1 MRKLMALGL
10 GLGLAFTA
18 WAQSGNEDQ
27 EKVAAR
33 LGSSEKV
40 VGSAEE
46 EKLRTAV
53 VNIQKLFRNYHKVD
67 KAEEEINMERAR
79 IQKEHNDVAG
89 RLRSMDQSLRELEVS
104 LQSTNLTGQNR
115 SSLEREKGVRF
126 HERERIN
133 HERTSDLQARH
144 TELNRK
150 MVARM
155 DALLQEIHDLVAV
168 QAEGLGFDLV
178 FDIDGTSTSQVP
190 MLLFARDAMD
200 LTPMIL
206 KELNKNAPSRD

>member
-1 MRKLMALGL
+1 MALGL
-10 GLGLAFTA
+10 GLGLAFPA

-40 VGSAEE
+40 VGSVEE

-144 TELNRK
+144 TDLNRK

-155 DALLQEIHDLVAV
+155 DALLQEIHDLVAG
-168 QAEGLGFDLV
+168 QAERLGFDLV
-178 FDIDGTSTSQVP
+178 FDIDGTSSSQVP
-190 MLLFARDAMD
+190 MLLFVRDAMD
-200 LTPMIL
+200 ITPMIL
-206 KELNKNAPSRD
+206 KELNKNGPSRD

>member
-1 MRKLMALGL
+1 MALGL
-10 GLGLAFTA
+10 GLGLAFPA

-40 VGSAEE
+40 VGSVEE

-89 RLRSMDQSLRELEVS
+89 RLRSMDQSLRELGVS

-155 DALLQEIHDLVAV
+155 DALLQEIHDLVAG
-168 QAEGLGFDLV
+168 QAERLGFDLV
-178 FDIDGTSTSQVP
+178 FDIDGTSSSQVP
-190 MLLFARDAMD
+190 MLLFVRDAMD
-200 LTPMIL
+200 ITPMIL
-206 KELNKNAPSRD
+206 KELNKNGPSRD

>member
-1 MRKLMALGL
+1 MALGL
-10 GLGLAFTA
+10 GLGLAFPA

-190 MLLFARDAMD
+190 MLLFVRDAMD
-200 LTPMIL
+200 ITPMIL
-206 KELNKNAPSRD
+206 KELNKNGPSRD

>member
-1 MRKLMALGL
+1 MALGL
-10 GLGLAFTA
+10 GLGLAFPA

-27 EKVAAR
+27 GKVAAR

-89 RLRSMDQSLRELEVS
+89 RLRSMDQSLRELEIS
-104 LQSTNLTGQNR
+104 LQSTNLTGRNR

-133 HERTSDLQARH
+133 HERRSDLQARH

-155 DALLQEIHDLVAV
+155 DALLKEIQDLVAV

-178 FDIDGTSTSQVP
+178 FDIDGTSPSQVP

-200 LTPMIL
+200 ITPMIL
-206 KELNKNAPSRD
+206 KELNKNGPSRD

>member
-1 MRKLMALGL
+1 MALGL
-10 GLGLAFTA
+10 GLGLAFPA

-27 EKVAAR
+27 GKVAAR

-89 RLRSMDQSLRELEVS
+89 RLRSMDQSLRELEIS
-104 LQSTNLTGQNR
+104 LQSTNLTGRNR

-133 HERTSDLQARH
+133 HERRSDLQARH

-155 DALLQEIHDLVAV
+155 DALLKEIQDLVAV

-200 LTPMIL
+200 ITPMML
-206 KELNKNAPSRD
+206 KELNKNAPSRG

>member
-1 MRKLMALGL
+1 MALGL
-10 GLGLAFTA
+10 GLGLAFPA

-27 EKVAAR
+27 GKVAAR

-53 VNIQKLFRNYHKVD
+53 VNIQNLFRNYHKVD

-89 RLRSMDQSLRELEVS
+89 RLRSMDQSLRELEIS
-104 LQSTNLTGQNR
+104 LQSTNLTGRNR

-133 HERTSDLQARH
+133 HERRSDLQARH

-155 DALLQEIHDLVAV
+155 DALLKEIQDLVAV

-200 LTPMIL
+200 ITPMML
-206 KELNKNAPSRD
+206 KELNKNAPSRG

>member
-1 MRKLMALGL
+1 MALGL
-10 GLGLAFTA
+10 GVGLAFPD

-27 EKVAAR
+27 EKAAAR
-33 LGSSEKV
+33 QGSSEKV
-40 VGSAEE
+40 AGSAEE

-89 RLRSMDQSLRELEVS
+89 RLRSMDQSLRELEIS
-104 LQSTNLTGQNR
+104 LQSTNLSGRNR

-133 HERTSDLQARH
+133 HERRSDLQARH

-155 DALLQEIHDLVAV
+155 DALLKEIQDLVAV

-200 LTPMIL
+200 ITPMML
-206 KELNKNAPSRD
+206 KELNKNAPSRG

>member
-1 MRKLMALGL
+1 MALGL
-10 GLGLAFTA
+10 GVGLAFPA

-27 EKVAAR
+27 EKAAAR
-33 LGSSEKV
+33 QGSSEKV
-40 VGSAEE
+40 AGSAEE

-89 RLRSMDQSLRELEVS
+89 RLRSMDQSLRELEIS
-104 LQSTNLTGQNR
+104 LQSTNLSGRNR

-155 DALLQEIHDLVAV
+155 DALLKEIHDLVAV

-200 LTPMIL
+200 ITPMML
-206 KELNKNAPSRD
+206 KELNKNAPSRG

>member
-1 MRKLMALGL
+1 MA
-10 GLGLAFTA
+10 FPD

-27 EKVAAR
+27 EKAAAR
-33 LGSSEKV
+33 QGSSEKV
-40 VGSAEE
+40 AGSAEE

-89 RLRSMDQSLRELEVS
+89 RLRSMDQSLRELEIS
-104 LQSTNLTGQNR
+104 LQSTNLSGRNR

-133 HERTSDLQARH
+133 HERRSDLQARH

-155 DALLQEIHDLVAV
+155 DALLKEIHDLVAV

-200 LTPMIL
+200 ITPMML
-206 KELNKNAPSRD
+206 KELNKNAPSRG

>member
-1 MRKLMALGL
+1 MALGL
-10 GLGLAFTA
+10 GLGLAFPA

-53 VNIQKLFRNYHKVD
+53 VNIQNLFRNYHKVD

-133 HERTSDLQARH
+133 HERTSDLRARH

-168 QAEGLGFDLV
+168 QAERLGFDLV
-178 FDIDGTSTSQVP
+178 FDVDGTSTSQVP

-200 LTPMIL
+200 ITPMIL
-206 KELNKNAPSRD
+206 KELNKNGPSRD

>member
-10 GLGLAFTA
+10 GLGLAFPA

-67 KAEEEINMERAR
+67 KAEEEINLERAR

-133 HERTSDLQARH
+133 HERTSDLRARH

-178 FDIDGTSTSQVP
+178 FDIDGTSSSQVP

-206 KELNKNAPSRD
+206 KELNKNGPSRD

>member
-1 MRKLMALGL
+1 MALGL
-10 GLGLAFTA
+10 GVGLAFPD

-27 EKVAAR
+27 EKAAAR
-33 LGSSEKV
+33 QGSSEKV
-40 VGSAEE
+40 AGSAEE

-89 RLRSMDQSLRELEVS
+89 RLRSMDQSLRELEIS
-104 LQSTNLTGQNR
+104 LQSTNLSGRNR
-115 SSLEREKGVRF
+115 FSLEREKGVRF

-133 HERTSDLQARH
+133 HERRSDLQARH

-155 DALLQEIHDLVAV
+155 DALLKEIHDLVAV

-190 MLLFARDAMD
+190 MLLFAKDAMD
-200 LTPMIL
+200 ITPMML
-206 KELNKNAPSRD
+206 KELNKNAPSRG

>member
-133 HERTSDLQARH
+133 HERTSDLRARH

-155 DALLQEIHDLVAV
+155 DALLQEIHDLVAG

-206 KELNKNAPSRD
+206 KELNKNGPSRD

>member
-1 MRKLMALGL
+1 MA
-10 GLGLAFTA
+10 FPA

-27 EKVAAR
+27 EKAAAR
-33 LGSSEKV
+33 QGSSEKV
-40 VGSAEE
+40 AGSAEE

-89 RLRSMDQSLRELEVS
+89 RLRSMDQSLRELEIS
-104 LQSTNLTGQNR
+104 LQSTNLSGRNR

-133 HERTSDLQARH
+133 HERRSDLQARH

-155 DALLQEIHDLVAV
+155 DALLKEIHDLVAV

-200 LTPMIL
+200 ITPMML
-206 KELNKNAPSRD
+206 KELNKNAPSRG

>member
-1 MRKLMALGL
+1 MALGL
-10 GLGLAFTA
+10 GVGLAFPD

-27 EKVAAR
+27 EKAAAR
-33 LGSSEKV
+33 QGSSEKV
-40 VGSAEE
+40 AGSAEE

-89 RLRSMDQSLRELEVS
+89 RLRSMDQSLRELEIS
-104 LQSTNLTGQNR
+104 LQSTNLSGRNR

-133 HERTSDLQARH
+133 HERRSDLQARH

-155 DALLQEIHDLVAV
+155 DALLKEIHDLVAV

-200 LTPMIL
+200 ITPMML
-206 KELNKNAPSRD
+206 KELNKNAPSRG

>member
-1 MRKLMALGL
+1 MALGL
-10 GLGLAFTA
+10 GLGLAFPA

-133 HERTSDLQARH
+133 HERTSDLRARH

-155 DALLQEIHDLVAV
+155 DALLKEIHDLVAV

-200 LTPMIL
+200 ITPMIL
-206 KELNKNAPSRD
+206 KELNKNGPSRD

>member
-1 MRKLMALGL
+1 MA
-10 GLGLAFTA
+10 
-18 WAQSGNEDQ
+18 
-27 EKVAAR
+27 
-33 LGSSEKV
+33 
-40 VGSAEE
+40 GSAEE

-89 RLRSMDQSLRELEVS
+89 RLRSMDQSLRELEIS
-104 LQSTNLTGQNR
+104 LQSTNLSGRNR

-133 HERTSDLQARH
+133 HERRSDLQARH

-155 DALLQEIHDLVAV
+155 DALLKEIHDLVAV

-200 LTPMIL
+200 ITPMML
-206 KELNKNAPSRD
+206 KELNKNAPSRG

>member
-1 MRKLMALGL
+1 MALGL
-10 GLGLAFTA
+10 GLGLAFPA

-67 KAEEEINMERAR
+67 KAEEEINLERAR

-133 HERTSDLQARH
+133 HERTSDLRARH

-206 KELNKNAPSRD
+206 KELNKNGPSRD

>member
-1 MRKLMALGL
+1 MVLGL
-10 GLGLAFTA
+10 GVGLMFPV
-18 WAQSGNEDQ
+18 WAQNGNEDR
-27 EKVAAR
+27 EKVPAR
-33 LGSSEKV
+33 QGSSEKV
-40 VGSAEE
+40 VASADE

-53 VNIQKLFRNYHKVD
+53 VNIQKLFRNYAKVD
-67 KAEEEINMERAR
+67 KAQEEINMERAR
-79 IQKEHNDVAG
+79 IQKEHNNVAG

-133 HERTSDLQARH
+133 HERTSDLRARH

-168 QAEGLGFDLV
+168 QAERLGFDLV
-178 FDIDGTSTSQVP
+178 FDVDGTSSSQVP

-200 LTPMIL
+200 ITPMIL
-206 KELNKNAPSRD
+206 KELNKNGPSRD

>member
-1 MRKLMALGL
+1 MALGL
-10 GLGLAFTA
+10 GVGLAFPA

-27 EKVAAR
+27 EKVVAR
-33 LGSSEKV
+33 QGSSEKV
-40 VGSAEE
+40 AGSAEE

-89 RLRSMDQSLRELEVS
+89 RLRSMDQSLRELEIS
-104 LQSTNLTGQNR
+104 LQSTNLTGRNR

-133 HERTSDLQARH
+133 HERRSDLQARH

-155 DALLQEIHDLVAV
+155 DALLKEIHDLVAV

-190 MLLFARDAMD
+190 MLLFARDAVD
-200 LTPMIL
+200 ITPMML
-206 KELNKNAPSRD
+206 KELNKNAPSRG

>member
-1 MRKLMALGL
+1 MALGL
-10 GLGLAFTA
+10 GLGLAFPA

>member
-1 MRKLMALGL
+1 MALGL
-10 GLGLAFTA
+10 GLGLAFPA

-133 HERTSDLQARH
+133 HERTSDLRARH

-168 QAEGLGFDLV
+168 QAERLGFDLV
-178 FDIDGTSTSQVP
+178 FDVDGTSSSQVP

-200 LTPMIL
+200 ITPMIL
-206 KELNKNAPSRD
+206 KELNKNGPSRD

>member
-1 MRKLMALGL
+1 MALGL
-10 GLGLAFTA
+10 GVGLAFPD

-27 EKVAAR
+27 EKAAAR
-33 LGSSEKV
+33 QGSSEKV
-40 VGSAEE
+40 AGSAEE

-89 RLRSMDQSLRELEVS
+89 RLRSMDQSLRELEIS
-104 LQSTNLTGQNR
+104 LQSTNLTGRNR

-133 HERTSDLQARH
+133 HERRSDLQARH

-155 DALLQEIHDLVAV
+155 DALLKEIHDLVAV

-190 MLLFARDAMD
+190 MLLFARDAVD
-200 LTPMIL
+200 ITPMML
-206 KELNKNAPSRD
+206 KELNKNAPSRG

>member
-10 GLGLAFTA
+10 GLGLAFPA

-67 KAEEEINMERAR
+67 KAEEEINLERAR

-133 HERTSDLQARH
+133 HERTSDLRARH

-206 KELNKNAPSRD
+206 KELNKNGPSRD

>member
-1 MRKLMALGL
+1 MALGL
-10 GLGLAFTA
+10 GVGLAFPA

-27 EKVAAR
+27 EKAAAR
-33 LGSSEKV
+33 QGSSEKV
-40 VGSAEE
+40 AGSAEE

-89 RLRSMDQSLRELEVS
+89 RLRSMDQSLRELEIS
-104 LQSTNLTGQNR
+104 LQSTNLSGRNR

-155 DALLQEIHDLVAV
+155 DALLKEIRDLVAV

-200 LTPMIL
+200 ITPMML
-206 KELNKNAPSRD
+206 KELNKNAPSRG

>member
-10 GLGLAFTA
+10 GLGLAFPA

-53 VNIQKLFRNYHKVD
+53 VNIQNLFRNYHKVD

-133 HERTSDLQARH
+133 HERTSDLRARH

-168 QAEGLGFDLV
+168 QAERLGFDLV
-178 FDIDGTSTSQVP
+178 FDVDGTSTSQVP

-200 LTPMIL
+200 ITPMIL
-206 KELNKNAPSRD
+206 KELNKNGPSRD

>member
-1 MRKLMALGL
+1 MALGL

-168 QAEGLGFDLV
+168 QAEGLGFDPV

>member
-1 MRKLMALGL
+1 MALGL
-10 GLGLAFTA
+10 GLGLAFPA

-79 IQKEHNDVAG
+79 IQKEHNDAAG

-133 HERTSDLQARH
+133 YERTSDLQARH

>member
-1 MRKLMALGL
+1 
-10 GLGLAFTA
+10 
-18 WAQSGNEDQ
+18 
-27 EKVAAR
+27 
-33 LGSSEKV
+33 
-40 VGSAEE
+40 
-46 EKLRTAV
+46 
-53 VNIQKLFRNYHKVD
+53 
-67 KAEEEINMERAR
+67 MERAR

-168 QAEGLGFDLV
+168 QAEGLGFALV

>member
-1 MRKLMALGL
+1 MRKLLAL
-10 GLGLAFTA
+10 GLGLAFPA

-67 KAEEEINMERAR
+67 KAEQEINMERAR
-79 IQKEHNDVAG
+79 IQKEHNDMAG

-206 KELNKNAPSRD
+206 KELDKNGPSRD

>member
-1 MRKLMALGL
+1 MALGL
-10 GLGLAFTA
+10 GLGLAFPA

-53 VNIQKLFRNYHKVD
+53 VNIQNLFRNYHKVD

-133 HERTSDLQARH
+133 HERTSDLRARH

-168 QAEGLGFDLV
+168 QAERLGFDLV
-178 FDIDGTSTSQVP
+178 FDVDGTSSSQVP

-200 LTPMIL
+200 ITPMIL
-206 KELNKNAPSRD
+206 KELNKNGPSRD

>member
-1 MRKLMALGL
+1 MALGL
-10 GLGLAFTA
+10 GLAFPA

-67 KAEEEINMERAR
+67 KAEQEINMERAR
-79 IQKEHNDVAG
+79 IQKEHNDMAG

-206 KELNKNAPSRD
+206 KELNKNGPSRD